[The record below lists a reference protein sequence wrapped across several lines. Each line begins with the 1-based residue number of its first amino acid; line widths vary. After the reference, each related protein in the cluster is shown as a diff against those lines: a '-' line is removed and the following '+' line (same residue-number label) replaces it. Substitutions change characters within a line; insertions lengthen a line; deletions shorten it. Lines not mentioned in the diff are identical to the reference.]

1 MNVRDRHVSFSDHK
15 TEAFVRDVSQT
26 SNVLD
31 RDRQSHFGCRTILST
46 KPPVSALLSTTP
58 PRVVCSP
65 PPGTFYL
72 SRVQHSQ
79 QLFPVSSPPVVSR
92 KAASN
97 LLLVRIRAC
106 CCLLLKGILAEASL
120 IVLGIIDSV
129 HVLATVDTCWC

>member
-1 MNVRDRHVSFSDHK
+1 LKALLKTGKPCDISTNVRDRHVSFSDHK

-79 QLFPVSSPPVVSR
+79 QLFPVSSPPVVSSFFFVFYSSSFSSVASCVPPTGCQA
-92 KAASN
+92 KAS
-97 LLLVRIRAC
+97 
-106 CCLLLKGILAEASL
+106 
-120 IVLGIIDSV
+120 
-129 HVLATVDTCWC
+129 